1 MKKPVFFVLFIIGA
15 VFILSVVQIVVSNSL
30 STKGVSL
37 GKLEDETN
45 LYKKENALL
54 KEKLLLVSSYTR
66 IASEAGM
73 LGFVRHQ
80 GQVYLA
86 SPLPL
91 AFRQ

>member
-15 VFILSVVQIVVSNSL
+15 VFILSIVQVVVSSSL

-37 GKLEDETN
+37 GKLEDEKSA
-45 LYKKENALL
+45 YKKENAFL
-54 KEKLLLVSSYTR
+54 KEKLLLASSYAH
-66 IASEAGM
+66 IASEAGT
-73 LGFVRHQ
+73 LGFVRSKA
-80 GQVYLA
+80 QVYLT

>member
-1 MKKPVFFVLFIIGA
+1 MKKPVFFILFIIGI

-30 STKGVSL
+30 STKGVTL
-37 GKLEDETN
+37 GKLEDETS

-54 KEKLLLVSSYTR
+54 KEKLLLASSYTH
-66 IASEAGM
+66 IASEAGI
-73 LGFVRHQ
+73 LGLVRNLRQ
-80 GQVYLA
+80 TSLT

>member
-37 GKLEDETN
+37 GKLEDEKN

-54 KEKLLLVSSYTR
+54 KEKLLLVSSYTH
-66 IASEAGM
+66 IASEAGT
-73 LGFVRHQ
+73 LGFARSK
-80 GQVYLA
+80 GQVYLT